1 MVDAEAG
8 GSKLERM
15 TTNLA
20 DNLRYLRA
28 RRELTQ
34 AQLAKRA
41 GLPRTTVANAET
53 GLANPTLAVLSALA
67 DALQLSIEE
76 LLSTPQASCRLY
88 PKGSLPLE
96 KKGRGGKVE
105 VHKLLPDVVPGM
117 EIDRMEFM
125 AGSTFTGVPHRPGTR
140 EYLACEAGSITLHAG
155 GERLDLHPGDVA
167 VFQGDQ
173 PHSYRNHG
181 RAPAVGFSVVTL
193 IGQRTP

>member
-1 MVDAEAG
+1 
-8 GSKLERM
+8 M
-15 TTNLA
+15 TANLA

-53 GLANPTLAVLSALA
+53 GSANPTLAVLSALA

-88 PKGSLPLE
+88 PRGSLPVE
-96 KKGRGGKVE
+96 RPGRGGKVE
-105 VHKLLPDVVPGM
+105 IQKLLPDVVPGM
-117 EIDRMEFM
+117 EIDRMELLPG
-125 AGSTFTGVPHRPGTR
+125 ATLTGVPHRPGTR
-140 EYLACEAGSITLHAG
+140 EYLACEAGAITLHAS
-155 GERLDLHPGDVA
+155 GERFDLHAGDVA

-181 RAPAVGFSVVTL
+181 RTPAVGFSVVTL
-193 IGQRTP
+193 IGERTA